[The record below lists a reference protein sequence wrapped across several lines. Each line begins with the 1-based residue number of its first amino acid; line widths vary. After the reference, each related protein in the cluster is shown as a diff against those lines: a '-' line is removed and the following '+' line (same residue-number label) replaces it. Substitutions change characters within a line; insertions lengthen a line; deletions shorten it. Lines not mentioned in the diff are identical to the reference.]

1 MDTFGKRKRQNPD
14 WFEVGIAELEPV
26 IAAKQAALLDYKREL
41 SDKTFAALR
50 MARNDAQRIARRLAY
65 DYWLNL
71 CQSIQL
77 SADCGNIRA
86 MYDGIKKAFGP
97 SAAKTASLKSA
108 AGGIITDQA
117 NRWRDEKKHYQELY
131 SRENIVTDVAVES
144 TSLLPVMKELDV
156 PLQ

>member
-1 MDTFGKRKRQNPD
+1 MSTFGKRKRQNTD

-26 IAAKQAALLDYKREL
+26 IAAKQAALLDYKRKL

-50 MARNDAQRIARRLAY
+50 KARNNAQRIARRLAY

-77 SADCGNIRA
+77 SVDCGNIRA
-86 MYDGIKKAFGP
+86 MYDAKKKAFGP

-117 NRWRDEKKHYQELY
+117 N
-131 SRENIVTDVAVES
+131 
-144 TSLLPVMKELDV
+144 
-156 PLQ
+156 